1 MLNQRVVLLVTV
13 LFISDAA
20 YAAAQTRPDVAH
32 QYARYLSALHES
44 DLRSSTD
51 TGEVYR
57 VLWLRSFHEA
67 VSVRISRSGE
77 GYFAITVQGSRR
89 DSTKV
94 PSRSWDLLHMRN
106 AMRDFWTTE
115 PTPLPNGAI
124 GVDGARWIL
133 EGRHGRQYHVVD
145 WWSPQESAESVEG
158 AYRRLFLEI
167 LSLGTVCVAPDAVY

>member
-1 MLNQRVVLLVTV
+1 VLNQPNVLLVTV
-13 LFISDAA
+13 LFISHPAC
-20 YAAAQTRPDVAH
+20 AAAQTRPDVAR
-32 QYARYLSALHES
+32 QYGRYLSALHES

-57 VLWLRSFHEA
+57 ALWLRSFHEPI
-67 VSVRISRSGE
+67 SVRIARSRE
-77 GYFAITVQGSRR
+77 EFFAITVQGGRR

-124 GVDGARWIL
+124 GVDGARWIV

-145 WWSPQESAESVEG
+145 WWSPREGAESVEG

-167 LSLGTVCVAPDAVY
+167 LSLGTVCVSPDAVY